1 MNWPVV
7 ALADVAEFQRDGV
20 APADIQTGTRYLGLE
35 HIEAG
40 GRIIGGEPIEN
51 GELASTKFLFSA
63 SNVLY
68 GKLRPYLGKIALP
81 EFDGVCSTD
90 IVPINPSDRL
100 DRRFLAY
107 FLRQPSMVDYAN
119 SRSTGANLPRLSP
132 KALAEFEIPL
142 PPLSEQKR
150 IAGILDEAARL
161 CRLRARALEK
171 LNTLGQAIFRTE
183 SERASETVK
192 ITDLAQ
198 INPRRRF
205 ETDEDF
211 PVSFLP
217 MAAVSENGDIT
228 DPEERQLNDVRKGF
242 TYFEDGDVLVAKI
255 TPCFENGKGCLVSGL
270 AHEVG
275 FGSTEFHVLR
285 TPDPL
290 MREWLH
296 LATRSDAF
304 RHAGERSMTG
314 SAGQKRVPAGFIS
327 DFEVRL
333 PTADRLEKINEALN
347 TIGKRRQEIARAAVA
362 GNQLFASL
370 QHRAFRGEL

>member
-1 MNWPVV
+1 MTMQTVSLGDICRPKQWKTLSKKEMLGEGYVVYGANGPIGLTDRYTHEHETILVGCRGSCGALHKMPPRSYANGNAMALGELHDDMN
-7 ALADVAEFQRDGV
+7 LQFLFRFLEFRGFS
-20 APADIQTGTRYLGLE
+20 DIITGTSQPQIIRSN
-35 HIEAG
+35 IEG
-40 GRIIGGEPIEN
+40 I
-51 GELASTKFLFSA
+51 K
-63 SNVLY
+63 V
-68 GKLRPYLGKIALP
+68 
-81 EFDGVCSTD
+81 
-90 IVPINPSDRL
+90 
-100 DRRFLAY
+100 
-107 FLRQPSMVDYAN
+107 
-119 SRSTGANLPRLSP
+119 
-132 KALAEFEIPL
+132 PL

-161 CRLRARALEK
+161 CRLRASALEK

-183 SERASETVK
+183 SERASETAK

-211 PVSFLP
+211 PVCFLP

-285 TPDPL
+285 TSDPL